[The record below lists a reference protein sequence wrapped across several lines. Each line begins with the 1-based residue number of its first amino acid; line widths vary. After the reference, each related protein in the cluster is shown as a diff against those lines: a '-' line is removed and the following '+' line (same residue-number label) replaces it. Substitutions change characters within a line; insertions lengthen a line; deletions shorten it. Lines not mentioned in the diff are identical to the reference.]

1 MQKIFIVSH
10 KPIDIKLPDG
20 YAVIRVGN
28 SVFDAHFCD
37 SEGDHIADKNP
48 YYCELT
54 ALYWIWKNYQC
65 PPDTL
70 VGLFH
75 YRRILVEPKLASVI
89 AKRFVSLKKFQETLA
104 NYDIIIPP
112 ERGFYGGLYAHYSR
126 EHEINDLD
134 LCMDAIHQ
142 SSGAGEEFKTYM
154 KSARRGSIGNM
165 FITRKA
171 ILDRYCSWLFPIL
184 FSVEESLLLNQRD
197 SYQRRAPGFL
207 AERLFNPWRW
217 SQSDLRSIEY
227 PIIRSDKSVVSNFNN
242 YRRSFWRL

>member
-1 MQKIFIVSH
+1 M
-10 KPIDIKLPDG
+10 
-20 YAVIRVGN
+20 
-28 SVFDAHFCD
+28 FDAHFSD
-37 SEGDHIADKNP
+37 NEGDHIAEKNP

-89 AKRFVSLKKFQETLA
+89 PKRLISLNKFQEALTY
-104 NYDIIIPP
+104 YDMIIPP
-112 ERGFYGGLYAHYSR
+112 ERGFSGGLYDHYSR
-126 EHEINDLD
+126 EHEIRDLD
-134 LCMDAIHQ
+134 LCLDIIHDSGDA
-142 SSGAGEEFKTYM
+142 AGTIKAYM
-154 KSARRGSIGNM
+154 KSDRLGSIGNM

-171 ILDRYCSWLFPIL
+171 VLDRYCAWLFPIL
-184 FSVEESLLLNQRD
+184 FTVEESLMLNQRD

-217 SQSDLRSIEY
+217 SQSELKSIEY
-227 PIIRSDKSVVSNFNN
+227 PVIRLDKSVVSNVNN
-242 YRRSFWRL
+242 YRRAFWRL